1 MIYRNVLPYNIDRK
15 SLAAGKPTKE
25 NGHGLLAEPL
35 WSKGESRRDP
45 WTVASAAVS
54 RPSLRYIMDP
64 AKMASPFGWRNVLT
78 NSAKIANIIGGY
90 RRHPILRRTADC
102 IEAALASRLSAEARW
117 R

>member
-1 MIYRNVLPYNIDRK
+1 
-15 SLAAGKPTKE
+15 
-25 NGHGLLAEPL
+25 
-35 WSKGESRRDP
+35 
-45 WTVASAAVS
+45 
-54 RPSLRYIMDP
+54 MDP